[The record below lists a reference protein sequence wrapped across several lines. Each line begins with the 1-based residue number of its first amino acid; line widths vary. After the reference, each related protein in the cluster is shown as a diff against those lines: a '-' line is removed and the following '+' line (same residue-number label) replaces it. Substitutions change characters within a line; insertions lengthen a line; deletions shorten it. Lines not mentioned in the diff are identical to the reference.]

1 MISLS
6 EFSNEIED
14 GTNFSKVVKNQS
26 DDPAISIKDLSIT
39 YKTNFQRTPT
49 LMNAVRHFGRGERVV
64 KEVNAVKKVNLEVK
78 HGTVLGL
85 IGHNG
90 AGKSTLLKAIAGI
103 LPPSEGQ
110 ITVYGKVS
118 TLLSLGVGFNPNLS
132 GIENIRLAGLASG
145 RTPPEVEER
154 IPEIIDFAEL
164 GEFIEM
170 PLRTYSSGMMSRLAF
185 SAAVHMDPDILLI
198 DEALSAGDA
207 RFKVKANKKMH
218 ELMSSARTLILV
230 SHALSAITD
239 MCDDA
244 AWLDHGN
251 LMMRGKP
258 QEVVDAY
265 LDHMNVGKS
274 SEVLE
279 DL

>member
-1 MISLS
+1 MSSLS
-6 EFSNEIED
+6 DFNAPEGDRYRKIEKEI
-14 GTNFSKVVKNQS
+14 TN
-26 DDPAISIKDLSIT
+26 DLAISIDNLSIT
-39 YKTNFQRTPT
+39 YRTNFQRTPT
-49 LMNAVRHFGRGERVV
+49 LAQAIRHFGRGERVIR
-64 KEVNAVKKVNLEVK
+64 EVEAVKKVSFDVH

-103 LPPSEGQ
+103 LPPSEGE
-110 ITVYGKVS
+110 ISVHGKVS
-118 TLLSLGVGFNPNLS
+118 TLLSLGVGFNSNLS
-132 GIENIRLAGLASG
+132 GFENIRLSGLASG
-145 RTPPEVEER
+145 KSRAEVEAK
-154 IPEIIDFAEL
+154 IPEIADFAEL
-164 GEFIEM
+164 GDFMEM
-170 PLRTYSSGMMSRLAF
+170 PIRTYSSGMMSRLAF

-218 ELMSSARTLILV
+218 ELMSSARTMLLV
-230 SHALSAITD
+230 SHALTAITD

-244 AWLDHGN
+244 IWLDHGRF
-251 LMMRGKP
+251 MKRGNP

-265 LDHMNVGKS
+265 LEHVKVGKS

>member
-1 MISLS
+1 MSSLS
-6 EFSNEIED
+6 DFSPSDED
-14 GTNFSKVVKNQS
+14 RFKKVEKDRK
-26 DDPAISIKDLSIT
+26 DDLAISISDLSIT
-39 YKTNFQRTPT
+39 YRTNFQRTPT
-49 LMNAVRHFGRGERVV
+49 LAQAVRHLGRGRRVV
-64 KEVNAVKKVNLEVK
+64 REVEALKNVSFEVH

-103 LPPSEGQ
+103 LPPSQGQ
-110 ITVYGKVS
+110 ISVHGEVS
-118 TLLSLGVGFNPNLS
+118 TLLSLGVGFNTNLS
-132 GIENIRLAGLASG
+132 GYENIRLAGLASG
-145 RTPPEVEER
+145 KTRQEVEAK
-154 IPEIIDFAEL
+154 IPEIVEFAEL
-164 GEFIEM
+164 GDFMEM
-170 PLRTYSSGMMSRLAF
+170 PIRTYSSGMMSRLAF
-185 SAAVHMDPDILLI
+185 SSAVHMDPDILLI

-218 ELMSSARTLILV
+218 ELMSSARTMLLV
-230 SHALSAITD
+230 SHALTAITD

-244 AWLDHGN
+244 IWLDHGRF
-251 LMMRGKP
+251 MKRGNP

-265 LDHMNVGKS
+265 LEHVNVAKS